1 MYSPFC
7 LWELFKLQWVGRGLA
22 LFHHHISILHGRPQG
37 RPMQHHVHKGV
48 GRKLVQEHGIAIH
61 DAGTARHPQQQPAAP
76 GTLGVQLF
84 TWLESSHTQTH
95 ILTQSFDQ
103 RVWKSCKSTWHAI
116 YPNQL
121 DDGHLEFSI
130 CMKLKGFC
138 GIRVTAVRVP
148 IKKRQGRR
156 KPIKIAASA
165 MEPLWKR
172 NNTPRTFAR
181 IRLVLVVEP
190 PQRSIY
196 LYIISTGVNHPK
208 SRTKLKFWKN
218 WMREYQSIFSRSG
231 HQRITWWGGKMFK
244 GGSHLE
250 IQTLLNMYFMT
261 EIRRESN
268 LHTSEDSRRLQLVF
282 CIHVPQ
288 HCEGNNSQFPEGVD
302 DIPTPEHKNAVPR
315 QNINER
321 FLP

>member
-1 MYSPFC
+1 MAFFIDQNRMYSPFC
-7 LWELFKLQWVGRGLA
+7 FWELFKLQWVGRGLA

-61 DAGTARHPQQQPAAP
+61 DAGTARHPQKNSSPQP
-76 GTLGVQLF
+76 LGPRECSCSHDLR
-84 TWLESSHTQTH
+84 WYLERCSHTQRG
-95 ILTQSFDQ
+95 ILTQQFDQ
-103 RVWKSCKSTWHAI
+103 KVWKSCKSTWHAI

-148 IKKRQGRR
+148 IKKRKGRR

-190 PQRSIY
+190 LQRSIY

-208 SRTKLKFWKN
+208 SRTKLKELDERVPINFQQKWTSKN
-218 WMREYQSIFSRSG
+218 HVVSRG
-231 HQRITWWGGKMFK
+231 ITWY
-244 GGSHLE
+244 HV
-250 IQTLLNMYFMT
+250 Q
-261 EIRRESN
+261 RRIAPGDSN
-268 LHTSEDSRRLQLVF
+268 V
-282 CIHVPQ
+282 I
-288 HCEGNNSQFPEGVD
+288 
-302 DIPTPEHKNAVPR
+302 KNV
-315 QNINER
+315 
-321 FLP
+321 